1 MAGYHGRLHAA
12 GDADARFAGPVVQC
26 QMHMTRPAL
35 FRPPYGRGVTYH
47 PTEDLF
53 VKFHS
58 RNEDRNPL
66 RAVPVAD
73 HSPPN
78 LNNLQEPNLIVDVL
92 VLSKPFSG
100 WPLGQERAPEK
111 GDSKILVEHWFI
123 GSWGKENGTPA
134 SERQIYMSV
143 ADAHV
148 IEAAKMPIAI
158 DRIYIMLLD
167 ENPLVSLSDM
177 AMSSLWNHS
186 LLLLVLF
193 LFPFHAVGAA
203 KCFYPEGQDAAG
215 DAPCNPELDTSP
227 CCGGGYG
234 MVCLENG
241 LCLGPKTNIVRGSCT
256 DANWGPGCSRLC
268 LANNSI
274 NKGGSMGG
282 PDLIS
287 CANSTGNE
295 GSYCCDHLS
304 NCCDTGVG
312 RFQIQRPRP
321 TASWN
326 TQASRFELVAQSSTS
341 SSAATSAANP
351 TTSSDSPGT
360 QGDPAPTTAGATPQS
375 TERPAEEQQGLASS
389 TAAGIGTGVGI
400 GVSALAVFG
409 YMALKRYR
417 SNKAISN
424 TQAAPT
430 GGDPIE
436 VDGSA
441 QHKYDTGNWGF
452 STSAQELHGQQRP
465 QELHDQY
472 RHELPEQYR
481 PQELPGDSYRG

>member
-1 MAGYHGRLHAA
+1 MSSAKKRDPSEIRKSSLA
-12 GDADARFAGPVVQC
+12 PVKRN
-26 QMHMTRPAL
+26 TTAL
-35 FRPPYGRGVTYH
+35 FDFG
-47 PTEDLF
+47 
-53 VKFHS
+53 
-58 RNEDRNPL
+58 
-66 RAVPVAD
+66 
-73 HSPPN
+73 
-78 LNNLQEPNLIVDVL
+78 
-92 VLSKPFSG
+92 
-100 WPLGQERAPEK
+100 PLGQLGRYGYAVTQ
-111 GDSKILVEHWFI
+111 GSFSVVI
-123 GSWGKENGTPA
+123 GVIHVPHPRLGCCEVFLPRGK
-134 SERQIYMSV
+134 
-143 ADAHV
+143 DA
-148 IEAAKMPIAI
+148 
-158 DRIYIMLLD
+158 L
-167 ENPLVSLSDM
+167 
-177 AMSSLWNHS
+177 
-186 LLLLVLF
+186 
-193 LFPFHAVGAA
+193 
-203 KCFYPEGQDAAG
+203 G

-268 LANNSI
+268 L
-274 NKGGSMGG
+274 GGSMGG

-287 CANSTGNE
+287 CANSTGSE

-351 TTSSDSPGT
+351 TTSSNSPGT
-360 QGDPAPTTAGATPQS
+360 QGDPAPTAADATPQS

-389 TAAGIGTGVGI
+389 TAAGIGI
-400 GVSALAVFG
+400 GVRIGFSALAVFG